1 MKKYE
6 MNKTG
11 LVVFIFIIALAIYD
25 LAVVV
30 FSGTSSSVSNFLTNI
45 GLTSPLFS
53 FVLGCIAGHAI
64 FPMKEK
70 GIKVYADERRAIYKD
85 ADNVLLDWHEM
96 RALSD
101 THSAT
106 LIDIKKL

>member
-1 MKKYE
+1 MKKYR
-6 MNKTG
+6 MDTTA
-11 LVVFIFIIALAIYD
+11 LVFFIFILVLGLYD

-70 GIKVYADERRAIYKD
+70 GTKVYADANRAIYKD
-85 ADNVLLDWHEM
+85 ADKILLDWHEM

-101 THSAT
+101 THEAT
-106 LIDIKKL
+106 LIDVRKL

>member
-25 LAVVV
+25 LAVVI

-70 GIKVYADERRAIYKD
+70 GIRVYADERRCFYKD
-85 ADNVLLDWHEM
+85 DRGVHLEWRED
-96 RALSD
+96 RTLSD
-101 THSAT
+101 THTAT
-106 LIDIKKL
+106 LIDVRKL